1 MCVIKRFTDFHFPFN
16 FFGKDRKALAYD
28 LYNVSPIGNYR
39 TLNIVWTGDTLTAA
53 YTDVFS
59 PPGYD
64 RVVTP
69 YKMTYRNGNSSAET
83 INVLAAFSHWNP
95 DHSIYFNC
103 INVTYLEVN
112 GDILING

>member
-1 MCVIKRFTDFHFPFN
+1 MCISKIKDILHPLN
-16 FFGKDRKALAYD
+16 PFGKDRKTLAYD
-28 LYNVSPIGNYR
+28 LNDVSTVGHKK
-39 TLNIVWTGDTLTAA
+39 TLNIVWTGETLTAA

-59 PPGYD
+59 PMMGD

-69 YKMTYRNGNSSAET
+69 YKITYRNGNSSAET
-83 INVLAAFSHWNP
+83 IEVLSAFYHYNP
-95 DHSIYFNC
+95 DHSIYFDC